1 MADEKNQQSQQP
13 APQQAQ
19 QPAKMT
25 AIELMA
31 EVMLKRELRENE
43 KEEARLAAEKKRQD
57 KRDENALS
65 HFNDKLSEQA
75 RCRHLKGGKNR
86 VRTQVKDY
94 AVYLH
99 TFINT
104 ERVIRCQLCG
114 MKWKPQDTKEFLVR
128 EGKKK
133 VNHTRLGW
141 EEALMMVNETS
152 NTPSASEIPLNATP
166 AADVQ
171 EVI

>member
-1 MADEKNQQSQQP
+1 MEDEKKQP
-13 APQQAQ
+13 TAP
-19 QPAKMT
+19 KT
-25 AIELMA
+25 ALELMA
-31 EVMLKRELRENE
+31 EIMLKREIRENE
-43 KEEARLAAEKKRQD
+43 KEEARLASEAKRQ
-57 KRDENALS
+57 KQRDINARS
-65 HFNDKLSEQA
+65 HFNDKLTEQA

-94 AVYLH
+94 AVYMH

-128 EGKKK
+128 NGKNTP
-133 VNHTRLGW
+133 NHTKLGW
-141 EEALMMVNETS
+141 EEALAMVNETS

-166 AADVQ
+166 AADVS